1 MKPFTHLTNPVLY
14 SGPKE
19 INRLVGLL
27 DPSAPVFFIT
37 GAHFV
42 NTDAWQK
49 LESQLRLA
57 GCKFQ
62 RQTVHGEPS
71 PDIVDGLTEQ
81 ADRFQ
86 AGCVVGIGGGS
97 VLDAGKAVAAM
108 RCQEGSVQDYLEG
121 MGTKEPQS
129 KTVPFIALPTTAGTG
144 SEATKNAVLS
154 RPGLDG
160 FKKSFRHDAF
170 IPSIAI
176 IDPELAMGC
185 PPETTLACA
194 LDAFSQLL
202 EARVSTAA
210 TPITQALSRQGLRL
224 FARGSLLFSDN
235 LYQSRAELSLR
246 SDLAMAAYLSGVALA
261 NAGLG
266 TVHGIAG
273 PLGAVTP
280 VPHGVACG
288 CLLPSVFTKLTQ
300 KIPVEALDEVGGW
313 LSRGID
319 AIPQSDDF
327 REALDCMNSWAEQLP
342 KLRDYG
348 LTEQQLDVVVNASDN
363 KNFPIQL
370 SPQQMRDILS
380 NILNTH
386 PCRNLKLSQSL
397 VPDIL
402 QGGSSV

>member
-1 MKPFTHLTNPVLY
+1 MEIFKHLTNPVLY
-14 SGPKE
+14 FGPKE
-19 INRLVGLL
+19 INRLAGLL
-27 DPSAPVFFIT
+27 DPSIPVLFIT

-42 NTDAWQK
+42 HTDVWQT

-57 GCKFQ
+57 GCNVQ
-62 RQTVHGEPS
+62 RQTVHGEPG
-71 PDIVDGLTEQ
+71 PDTVDDLTEQ
-81 ADRFQ
+81 ARRFK

-108 RCQEGSVQDYLEG
+108 LCQEGSVQDYLEG
-121 MGTKEPQS
+121 VGTKEPEG

-154 RPGLDG
+154 RPGPEG

-170 IPSIAI
+170 IPSTVI

-210 TPITQALSRQGLRL
+210 TPFTQALSRQGLRL

-235 LYQSRAELSLR
+235 LYKSRVELSLR
-246 SDLAMAAYLSGVALA
+246 SDLAMAAYLSGVTLA

-273 PLGAVTP
+273 PLGAFTR

-288 CLLPSVFTKLTQ
+288 CLLLPIFTILT
-300 KIPVEALDEVGGW
+300 KEMRVEALDEMGAW

-319 AIPQSDDF
+319 TIPQPDDF
-327 REALDCMNSWAEQLP
+327 KVALDYMNSWVEQLP
-342 KLRDYG
+342 KLREYG
-348 LTEQQLDVVVNASDN
+348 LTEQHIDTVVKASDN

-370 SPQQMRDILS
+370 SAQQMRDILS
-380 NILNTH
+380 GI
-386 PCRNLKLSQSL
+386 
-397 VPDIL
+397 
-402 QGGSSV
+402 

>member
-1 MKPFTHLTNPVLY
+1 MEIFKHLTNPVLY
-14 SGPKE
+14 FGPKE
-19 INRLVGLL
+19 INRLAGLL
-27 DPSAPVFFIT
+27 DPSTPVFFIT

-42 NTDAWQK
+42 NTNTWQT

-62 RQTVHGEPS
+62 RQTVHGEPG
-71 PDIVDGLTEQ
+71 PDTVDDLTEQ
-81 ADRFQ
+81 AHRIK

-108 RCQEGSVQDYLEG
+108 LCQEGSVQDYLEG
-121 MGTKEPQS
+121 VGTKAPEG
-129 KTVPFIALPTTAGTG
+129 KTMPFIALPTTAGTG

-154 RPGLDG
+154 RTGPDG

-170 IPSIAI
+170 IPSTAI
-176 IDPELAMGC
+176 IDPELALGC

-202 EARVSTAA
+202 ESRVSTAA
-210 TPITQALSRQGLRL
+210 TPLTQALSRQGLRL
-224 FARGSLLFSDN
+224 FARGSLLLSDN
-235 LYQSRAELSLR
+235 LYQSRVELSLR
-246 SDLAMAAYLSGVALA
+246 SDLAMAAYLSGVTLA

-273 PLGAVTP
+273 PLGAFTR

-288 CLLPSVFTKLTQ
+288 RLLPPIFTLLT
-300 KIPVEALDEVGGW
+300 KERRVEALDEMGAW

-319 AIPQSDDF
+319 AIPRPDDF
-327 REALDCMNSWAEQLP
+327 KVALDYMNSWVEQLP
-342 KLRDYG
+342 KLREYG
-348 LTEQQLDVVVNASDN
+348 LTEQHIDTVVNASDN

-370 SPQQMRDILS
+370 SAQQMRDILS
-380 NILNTH
+380 GI
-386 PCRNLKLSQSL
+386 
-397 VPDIL
+397 
-402 QGGSSV
+402 

>member
-1 MKPFTHLTNPVLY
+1 MKTFKHLTNPVLY
-14 SGPKE
+14 SGAKE
-19 INRLVGLL
+19 INRLPGLL
-27 DPSAPVFFIT
+27 DPSIPVFFIT

-42 NTDAWQK
+42 NTNAWQT

-62 RQTVHGEPS
+62 RQTVHGEPG
-71 PDIVDGLTEQ
+71 PDTVDRLREQ
-81 ADRFQ
+81 ADRFK

-97 VLDAGKAVAAM
+97 VLDAGKSVAAM
-108 RCQEGSVQDYLEG
+108 LCQEGSVQDYLEDV
-121 MGTKEPQS
+121 GTKAPEG

-154 RPGLDG
+154 RPGPEG

-170 IPSIAI
+170 IPSTAI

-202 EARVSTAA
+202 ESRVSTAA
-210 TPITQALSRQGLRL
+210 TPLTQALSRQGLRL
-224 FARGSLLFSDN
+224 FARGSLLFSNN

-246 SDLAMAAYLSGVALA
+246 SDLAMAAYLSGVTLA

-273 PLGAVTP
+273 PLGAFTC

-288 CLLPSVFTKLTQ
+288 SLLTPIFTILTKEMQ
-300 KIPVEALDEVGGW
+300 VAALDEVGAW

-319 AIPQSDDF
+319 AIPRPDDF
-327 REALDCMNSWAEQLP
+327 KVALDHMNSWVEKLP
-342 KLRDYG
+342 KLGEYG
-348 LTEQQLDVVVNASDN
+348 LTEQHLDTVVNASTN

-370 SPQQMRDILS
+370 SSQQMREVLLTSI
-380 NILNTH
+380 
-386 PCRNLKLSQSL
+386 
-397 VPDIL
+397 
-402 QGGSSV
+402 

>member
-1 MKPFTHLTNPVLY
+1 MKTFKHLTNPVLY
-14 SGPKE
+14 SGPQE
-19 INRLVGLL
+19 INRLAGLL
-27 DPSAPVFFIT
+27 DPSTPIFFIT

-42 NTDAWQK
+42 NTNTWQT
-49 LESQLRLA
+49 LESQLRRA

-62 RQTVHGEPS
+62 RQTVHGEPG
-71 PDIVDGLTEQ
+71 PDIVDDLTEQ
-81 ADRFQ
+81 ADRLK

-97 VLDAGKAVAAM
+97 VLDAGKSVAAM
-108 RCQEGSVQDYLEG
+108 LCQEGSVQDYLEDV
-121 MGTKEPQS
+121 GTKDPNG

-154 RPGLDG
+154 RPGPDG

-170 IPSIAI
+170 IPSTAI

-202 EARVSTAA
+202 ESRVSTAS
-210 TPITQALSRQGLRL
+210 TPLTQALSRQGLRL
-224 FARGSLLFSDN
+224 FTRGSLLFSDN

-246 SDLAMAAYLSGVALA
+246 WDLAMAAYLSGVTLA

-273 PLGAVTP
+273 PLGAFTC

-288 CLLPSVFTKLTQ
+288 CLLPRIFTILTQ
-300 KIPVEALDEVGGW
+300 EMQVEALDEVGAW

-319 AIPQSDDF
+319 AIPQPDDF
-327 REALDCMNSWAEQLP
+327 KVALDHMNSWGEQLP

-348 LTEQQLDVVVNASDN
+348 VTEHHIDAVVDASGN
-363 KNFPIQL
+363 KHFPIQL
-370 SPQQMRDILS
+370 SSQQMRDIL
-380 NILNTH
+380 LG
-386 PCRNLKLSQSL
+386 CL
-397 VPDIL
+397 
-402 QGGSSV
+402 